1 MTEAEARSVL
11 EENVGVAVFERWM
24 ADRPWRKVAGGWL
37 VVGALGEWSFRLNL
51 VPGGIQV
58 SAFSQSSK
66 APAVWTVL
74 DRS

>member
-1 MTEAEARSVL
+1 MTEAQARSVL
-11 EENVGVAVFERWM
+11 EASAGVAVFERWM
-24 ADRPWRKVAGGWL
+24 ADQPWQAVANGWL
-37 VVGALGEWSFRLNL
+37 VVGALGDWKFCLNL

-58 SAFSQSSK
+58 SASSQTSK

>member
-1 MTEAEARSVL
+1 VTEAQARNVL
-11 EENVGVAVFERWM
+11 EASVGVAVFERWM
-24 ADRPWRKVAGGWL
+24 ADQPWRAVANGWL
-37 VVGALGEWSFRLNL
+37 VVGALGDWKFRLNL

-58 SAFSQSSK
+58 SASSQTSK